1 MTRPL
6 ASVALAGLAFVGLA
20 TGGLVRPVLA
30 ATPINETRPLDA
42 RGEVEV
48 SNLKGRIE
56 VRTWERDEVRITG
69 SLGDGVERLEI
80 EGSGRKLAVRVR
92 YPRNSH
98 NSEPTTLVLEIPRQA
113 SLDVDSVAA
122 DVDVQGLAGDALEI
136 DSVSGTVVAV
146 GAPRKASI
154 ESVSGDLRL
163 NLNSRDVEVDSVS
176 GKLLLRGRIAGV
188 VDVETVSGNID
199 VDTRGERLARL
210 ELSTVSGDASVRSAI
225 ADAGRF
231 SFESVSGDLRL
242 ALPAGASARVEAST
256 FSGDIDAP
264 GANVVHKRY
273 GPGASLEHRYGTGDA
288 SIAIETFSG
297 DVRLVMD

>member
-6 ASVALAGLAFVGLA
+6 ASVALAGLAFVGFA
-20 TGGLVRPVLA
+20 AGGLVRPVFA

-48 SNLKGRIE
+48 TNLKGRIE

-69 SLGDGVERLEI
+69 SLGEGVERLEI

-113 SLDVDSVAA
+113 SLDVESVAA
-122 DVDVQGLAGDALEI
+122 DVDVQGIAGDALGI

-154 ESVSGDLRL
+154 E
-163 NLNSRDVEVDSVS
+163 
-176 GKLLLRGRIAGV
+176 A
-188 VDVETVSGNID
+188 
-199 VDTRGERLARL
+199 
-210 ELSTVSGDASVRSAI
+210 
-225 ADAGRF
+225 
-231 SFESVSGDLRL
+231 
-242 ALPAGASARVEAST
+242 
-256 FSGDIDAP
+256 
-264 GANVVHKRY
+264 
-273 GPGASLEHRYGTGDA
+273 
-288 SIAIETFSG
+288 
-297 DVRLVMD
+297 